1 MASLRI
7 ERLPIRSYNKPKPKK
22 YGPYKIL
29 KKINN
34 NAHVV
39 DLPDDMSRSK
49 TFNVTNLFQY
59 HPEQK
64 LYLDL
69 NSRSGSLK
77 VEGIDVGECWLYQ
90 AFLFFQFPLSLLC
103 FFGLFLNRFITLL
116 LVFSYQIWDSFI
128 TLFSIKGLFV
138 SPYKA

>member
-1 MASLRI
+1 MFAEEDTVMVFLRN
-7 ERLPIRSYNKPKPKK
+7 ERLPIRSYNKSKPKK

-39 DLPDDMSRSK
+39 DLPDDMSISK

-69 NSRSGSLK
+69 NSRSGSLE
-77 VEGIDVGECWLYQ
+77 VEGIDVGECWLY
-90 AFLFFQFPLSLLC
+90 
-103 FFGLFLNRFITLL
+103 
-116 LVFSYQIWDSFI
+116 
-128 TLFSIKGLFV
+128 
-138 SPYKA
+138 